1 MHSIDYW
8 HEWNICYFKKKAQTE
23 EEEEIIY
30 GGMFHEETMQFEAI
44 KIDDDDSENELHG
57 DELDVSMDTFL
68 LEHFADENW
77 LIQNG
82 FLFFDVRRKTFVV
95 RWTSDMFQL
104 LTLS

>member
-1 MHSIDYW
+1 MEHLLLQ
-8 HEWNICYFKKKAQTE
+8 KKTQTE
-23 EEEEIIY
+23 EDIIY
-30 GGMFHEETMQFEAI
+30 EGMFHEETMQFEAI

-57 DELDVSMDTFL
+57 DELEASMDTFL

-82 FLFFDVRRKTFVV
+82 FLDVRRKTFVV
-95 RWTSDMFQL
+95 HWTSDMFQL